1 MSKSK
6 KVLLPLAEETLA
18 GASDLI
24 KSQLLNINAEY
35 LTLKKSL
42 KNKKGIKG
50 EISREIGQAKKQQLS
65 LDDLLLA
72 STTITAEIK
81 AIEKRISALLS
92 RTTELLKQHS
102 EASSQPIPALFSPLT
117 DTATSS
123 ADLQGLQIKQ
133 VKSAA
138 DIEAWQHYVQ
148 NNPRCSAYHDYSI
161 RDCITTSMSHHS
173 VYLLAID
180 NQNTVQGIFP
190 CVQLRSK
197 LFGNLMV
204 SVPFFNYGGPVGNSD
219 DAEQLLIEEMIK
231 YARKRNA
238 TSLEMRDVKP
248 RGNFPFKSDKVAM
261 ILALPEQADRLWE
274 SIGSKVRA
282 QIKKAQRYNLQT
294 HFGKTELLDDF
305 YTVFSQNMRDL
316 GTPVY
321 SKDFFRRLLLAKNFR
336 SCLCVVYKAN
346 KPVSCAFLVSR
357 DDTMEIPWAS
367 TLKRAND
374 CNANML
380 LYWSVL
386 EYAISDNAQFF
397 DFGRSTDQGST
408 YAFKKQW
415 GAQAYPLYWHYWL
428 AHGDTLPKVNPD
440 NPKYKLLISIWKKI
454 PVWITRLI
462 GPVIIKYIP

>member
-1 MSKSK
+1 MSKAK
-6 KVLLPLAEETLA
+6 NTFLPLSQETLA
-18 GASDLI
+18 SASESI
-24 KSQLLNINAEY
+24 KPQLLENNAEY
-35 LTLKKSL
+35 LLLKKSL

-50 EISREIGQAKKQQLS
+50 ELSRNIGQAKKQQLP

-81 AIEKRISALLS
+81 DIEKRISALLS
-92 RTTELLKQHS
+92 HTIELLKQHS
-102 EASSQPIPALFSPLT
+102 ETSSQQIPALFSPFA
-117 DTATSS
+117 DTSTNS
-123 ADLQGLQIKQ
+123 ADLQQLHIQQ
-133 VKSAA
+133 VKSDE
-138 DIEAWQHYVQ
+138 DIEAWQRYVR

-161 RDCITTSMSHHS
+161 RDCITRSMSHHS

-190 CVQLRSK
+190 SVQLRSK

-204 SVPFFNYGGPVGNSD
+204 SLPFFNYGGPVGNSD
-219 DAEQLLIEEMIK
+219 NTEQLLIKEMIK
-231 YARKRNA
+231 YASNLNA
-238 TSLEMRDVKP
+238 ASLEMRDVKP
-248 RGNFPFKSDKVAM
+248 REYFTCKSDKVAM
-261 ILALPEQADRLWE
+261 ILALPEQADKLWE

-305 YTVFSQNMRDL
+305 YQVFSRNMRDL

-321 SKDFFRRLLLAKNFR
+321 SKKFFRELLLAKNF
-336 SCLCVVYKAN
+336 SACLCVVYRAN

-357 DDTMEIPWAS
+357 DETMEIPWAS
-367 TLKRAND
+367 TLKRANE

-386 EYAISDNAQFF
+386 EYAISKNARFF

-408 YAFKKQW
+408 YTFKKQW
-415 GAQAYPLYWHYWL
+415 GAQAHPLYWHYWL
-428 AHGDTLPKVNPD
+428 AHGDTLPKINPD
-440 NPKYKLLISIWKKI
+440 NPKYKLLITIWKKI

-462 GPVIIKYIP
+462 GPVIVKYIP